1 MFFFK
6 DIFFNRRFPLF
17 ISGNKNT
24 RNMEHEIF
32 HRDMFLN
39 CQLVRE
45 MHCGCILKVFGY
57 KDRMTEGQKPAVTN
71 DCIFKNHFSLF
82 RKTRFLC
89 CKGVIFFHFFHFFH
103 SFLVWRET
111 LIIDYIHAQ
120 ENPNM
125 FNGNNLPKREK
136 EHHLPQHELW
146 IPPVRFLFFFDEKS
160 IIDVGSQKSQRDRS
174 FKT

>member
-1 MFFFK
+1 
-6 DIFFNRRFPLF
+6 
-17 ISGNKNT
+17 
-24 RNMEHEIF
+24 MEHEIF

-160 IIDVGSQKSQRDRS
+160 IIHVGSQKSQNIRFMNLS
-174 FKT
+174 PAQGHQKNAHPPKCEVCM